1 MFPDL
6 SFLVYHS
13 GFEVNIPEGPYDPTS
28 EQGVDTLVRAVLNN
42 GIGKEGNVYPE
53 LGSTWRFVMTRP
65 GAAAHVLGKLLLH
78 LGEGRPG

>member
-1 MFPDL
+1 MFPDV

-42 GIGKEGNVYPE
+42 GIGK
-53 LGSTWRFVMTRP
+53 
-65 GAAAHVLGKLLLH
+65 
-78 LGEGRPG
+78 